1 MAARAIGSGTISFG
15 LVAIPVKLYSTVDT
29 TKAVRFNYLSKD
41 GSRLKQ
47 QYIRSSDGQVVER
60 EDRVQGYEFAKGQYV
75 LFSEDEVKA
84 MHVEAT
90 NAIDIAEFIPLED
103 VERLYIEKVYYLGPD
118 KGASRSYHLLAA
130 ALQATG
136 RAALA
141 DYSAR
146 GRSYLVL
153 VRPYAEGDHEGLIME
168 QLKHEDELRPFSE
181 VTLDAC
187 EIKDD
192 ELELALTIIDQRVNE
207 KFEPGQYEDRVRSR
221 MMEKIQQKIEGQ
233 EITMPPEEAPESKI
247 VDLMEALKAS
257 VGNSASS
264 KRGSRADKSRAK
276 ASPDKASPDKASPDK
291 VGSDKVGSAK
301 KSPVKKVSAKTAAK
315 KAARKKPAAR
325 ANKKA
330 AARVRKSSSS

>member
-47 QYIRSSDGQVVER
+47 QYISSSDGQVVER

-75 LFSEDEVKA
+75 LFSEDEIKA

-118 KGASRSYHLLAA
+118 KGASRSYHLLTA

-153 VRPYAEGDHEGLIME
+153 VRPFAEGDHEGLIME

-207 KFEPGQYEDRVRSR
+207 KFEPGQYEDRVRSK
-221 MMEKIQQKIEGQ
+221 MMEKIQQKIDGQ
-233 EITMPPEEAPESKI
+233 EITQPPEEAPESKI

-257 VGNSASS
+257 VSNVSGSGASS
-264 KRGSRADKSRAK
+264 KRGSQANKSQAK
-276 ASPDKASPDKASPDK
+276 AHPDKMS
-291 VGSDKVGSAK
+291 SDKKSSDK

-330 AARVRKSSSS
+330 AARVRKSSR

>member
-29 TKAVRFNYLSKD
+29 TKSVRFNYLSKD

-47 QYIRSSDGQVVER
+47 QYIRSSDGAVVNR

-75 LFSEDEVKA
+75 LFTEEEIKA

-90 NAIDIAEFIPLED
+90 NAIDIAEFIPLAD

-118 KGASRSYHLLAA
+118 KGAARSYHLLRA
-130 ALQATG
+130 ALEKTG

-141 DYSAR
+141 SYAAR

-153 VRPYAEGDHEGLIME
+153 VRPFGEGDHQGLIME

-187 EIKDD
+187 EINDD
-192 ELELALTIIDQRVNE
+192 ELDLALTIIDQRVNE
-207 KFEPGQYEDRVRSR
+207 KFEPERYEDQVRSR
-221 MMEKIQQKIEGQ
+221 MLEQIQQKIDGQ
-233 EITMPPEEAPESKI
+233 EVTMPPEEAPESRI

-257 VGNSASS
+257 VAGGTGGRKRAQAGKTGNG
-264 KRGSRADKSRAK
+264 KTTR
-276 ASPDKASPDKASPDK
+276 
-291 VGSDKVGSAK
+291 SAK
-301 KSPVKKVSAKTAAK
+301 STAAKTAGAK
-315 KAARKKPAAR
+315 TAGRKAATGKAQKKPAARARKKPAA
-325 ANKKA
+325 
-330 AARVRKSSSS
+330 KSGSTRTG